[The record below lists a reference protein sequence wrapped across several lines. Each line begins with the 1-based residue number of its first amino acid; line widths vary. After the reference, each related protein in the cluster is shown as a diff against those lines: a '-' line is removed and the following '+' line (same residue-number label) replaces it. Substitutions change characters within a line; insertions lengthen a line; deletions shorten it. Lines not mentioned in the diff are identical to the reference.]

1 MAKTQVG
8 LPLLALGVVGL
19 AATGFPVELRK
30 LWQLI
35 I

>member
-8 LPLLALGVVGL
+8 LPLLVLGVVGL
-19 AATGFPVELRK
+19 TGFAVELRK